1 MSCSLALCD
10 PVSGSL
16 VLYDPVSGSL
26 VVYDPVI
33 FVSLDVLLVE
43 FMYLLAYQVRMT
55 VGVFM

>member
-10 PVSGSL
+10 LVSGSL
-16 VLYDPVSGSL
+16 IL
-26 VVYDPVI
+26 YDPVI

-55 VGVFM
+55 VGVFT